1 MSFGSLLALGLVKR
15 SVSVSFRVTPYWDG
29 KRPVRAVSLS
39 PSFPR
44 PYAAASA
51 SGWSASRLSL
61 AVRSASR
68 AASSASLASMKRLV
82 PRLSTTGQSIMQ
94 TALDRSLASLE
105 RERAQ
110 PVEVSGQSSLFAAVT
125 VAPEDRPRRPRQD
138 SFPFVRPEPTVALT
152 YRASVPMHRWLHRR
166 SQETGQSIQDII
178 DGALKAARGEG

>member
-1 MSFGSLLALGLVKR
+1 MQGVQANDDAQIRPQASAGSLLPRR
-15 SVSVSFRVTPYWDG
+15 SGTIPVT
-29 KRPVRAVSLS
+29 VRLD
-39 PSFPR
+39 PPR
-44 PYAAASA
+44 YD
-51 SGWSASRLSL
+51 RL
-61 AVRSASR
+61 
-68 AASSASLASMKRLV
+68 KRLV
-82 PRLSTTGQSIMQ
+82 LRLSTTGQSIIQ

-110 PVEVSGQSSLFAAVT
+110 PLEVSGQRSLFATSTAT
-125 VAPEDRPRRPRQD
+125 TPENPRRPRQD